1 MSFTSDVKKEL
12 TTLPTG
18 KKCCQLAQIAGF
30 LRFAGSITL
39 SGGGMG
45 VRVSTD
51 SPAVARLLITLIR
64 DYFGTRSAL
73 SIEDSMQPLSKGRSY
88 ELSITPSMN
97 ADAILREVGIIGV
110 REGSNYITDGLDP
123 GIIKKRC
130 CRKACLKGIFLAA
143 GSVTDPAR
151 SYHLEISC
159 ASEYMAGDVRK
170 LVNSFGLKAKVCMR
184 RNRYIVYLKDGE
196 QIADFLGIIGAANQ
210 LFKFENVRIT
220 KEMRST
226 ANRINNCENANLQ
239 KSVNAA
245 QRQIA
250 DIRYIKQARG
260 LEFLPEKLRTAAQ
273 LRLENPELPLA
284 DLAVLFDPPL
294 AKSGLNH
301 RLARLSQIAEE
312 LRKKSLTTAGQ

>member
-1 MSFTSDVKKEL
+1 MSFTADVKKEL

-39 SGGGMG
+39 SQGGMG
-45 VRVSTD
+45 VRVVTD
-51 SPAVARLLITLIR
+51 SPAVARLFITLIR
-64 DYFGTRSAL
+64 DYFGTKSAL
-73 SIEDSMQPLSKGRSY
+73 SIENSMQPLSKGRSY
-88 ELSITPSMN
+88 GLTITPDMN
-97 ADAILREVGIIGV
+97 ADGILREVGIIGV
-110 REGSNYITDGLDP
+110 REGSNYITDGLEP
-123 GIIKKRC
+123 NIIKKRC

-143 GSVTDPAR
+143 GSVTDPAKA
-151 SYHLEISC
+151 YHLEISC

-170 LVNSFGLKAKVCMR
+170 LINSFGLKAKISMR

-196 QIADFLGIIGAANQ
+196 QISDFLGVIGAANQ

-226 ANRINNCENANLQ
+226 ANRISNCENANLQ

-250 DIRYIKQARG
+250 DIRYISDTRG
-260 LEFLPEKLRTAAQ
+260 LAFLPEKLRTAAQ

-284 DLAVLFDPPL
+284 ELAELFDPPL

-301 RLARLSQIAEE
+301 RLIKLSQIADNI
-312 LRKKSLTTAGQ
+312 RAGSM